1 MQVNEVMSSKPLACQ
16 PTTNLAAVTKLMWEG
31 DCGTIPVT
39 DATDQVIGMITDRDI
54 CIALGTR
61 NRAAAQIRAEEVISG
76 KPFVCRPNDD
86 VRKALATMKK
96 HRVHRL
102 PVVDADGKLLGV
114 LSVNDI
120 VLATGIKP
128 KELTPDDVVST
139 FKALCEHRPARVAPA
154 A

>member
-1 MQVNEVMSSKPLACQ
+1 
-16 PTTNLAAVTKLMWEG
+16 
-31 DCGTIPVT
+31 VT
-39 DATDQVIGMITDRDI
+39 DSTGQVIGMITDRDI

-61 NRAAAQIRAEEVISG
+61 NRAAAHIRAEEVISD

-86 VRKALATMKK
+86 VRKALATMKEQ
-96 HRVHRL
+96 RVRRL

-128 KELTPDDVVST
+128 KELTPDGCGIDTQGALRTSSRPGRTRSLNVTWPGDVPVTVES
-139 FKALCEHRPARVAPA
+139 
-154 A
+154 